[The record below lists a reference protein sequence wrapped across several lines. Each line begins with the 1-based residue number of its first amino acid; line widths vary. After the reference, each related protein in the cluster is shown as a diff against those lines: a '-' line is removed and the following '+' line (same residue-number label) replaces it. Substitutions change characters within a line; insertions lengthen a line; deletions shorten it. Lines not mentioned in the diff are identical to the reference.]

1 MWNAILTCQGGI
13 CLCSCMPCQKSPGI
27 VAFIL
32 NGVAC
37 LEVPVDIINFQEVC
51 SAEIIRGL
59 NDEVPDMFMFYRS
72 SIILFYGA
80 VIGLLF
86 FGFLVQWSVFYSSV
100 FWWSDRSLWATD
112 SLTVPVTA
120 LRRTSEQKFIRLTE
134 MEKVRACMISNCR
147 FPAWPFLS
155 FNKAKN
161 NTLWISTNQ
170 FWNSGES
177 PTSVRESNGSN

>member
-1 MWNAILTCQGGI
+1 
-13 CLCSCMPCQKSPGI
+13 MPCQKSPGI

-86 FGFLVQWSVFYSSV
+86 FGFLVQ
-100 FWWSDRSLWATD
+100 
-112 SLTVPVTA
+112 
-120 LRRTSEQKFIRLTE
+120 
-134 MEKVRACMISNCR
+134 
-147 FPAWPFLS
+147 
-155 FNKAKN
+155 
-161 NTLWISTNQ
+161 
-170 FWNSGES
+170 
-177 PTSVRESNGSN
+177 